1 VVLFSLFFFNYIIES
16 FFILP
21 YHGLF
26 LFYLLF
32 ILLSIL
38 FLFFCFSSESPI
50 LADVVCGHYA
60 FLVFT
65 GEDIEIPSRSIYCS
79 LEFLC
84 FHLWMCAGFFI
95 FFSFDK

>member
-1 VVLFSLFFFNYIIES
+1 VVLFSLFFFNYIIEY
-16 FFILP
+16 FFFLP
-21 YHGLF
+21 YHGLL

-60 FLVFT
+60 FLAGIWNIGSEYIIE
-65 GEDIEIPSRSIYCS
+65 GEI
-79 LEFLC
+79 
-84 FHLWMCAGFFI
+84 
-95 FFSFDK
+95 K